1 MTNSEAF
8 VPMAKVSKVDVF
20 PAAGIGGDR
29 AYSIPDIVRGVRR
42 AAECDEVFSLH
53 VPGVPGDLSSDK
65 KLAEALRAACAEA
78 RRLGMKVDC
87 GM

>member
-8 VPMAKVSKVDVF
+8 VPMAEVSKVDVF

-53 VPGVPGDLSSDK
+53 VPGDLSSDK